1 MGVTINKKAP
11 KRKAGQRAGMT
22 RAKTIDAAVKLW
34 DAAGPDGF
42 TIRKLAT
49 QLKVVPTTIRAHV
62 KGGLGELTRE
72 VARRGLEDLTPP
84 YKPNQGPQDYLR
96 AFFRSALASVRQR
109 PKLARLVILELTE
122 DPLLSLTF
130 AERMFATIAAL
141 AAEADLIWGLELL
154 IGRLT
159 EVTMIE
165 SGAWALR
172 DPKHTVSYIQKGLVS
187 ASKTEFPTLTHA
199 PNKLGAK
206 LIERTE
212 PGYLQER
219 ADAAAA
225 ALVAELEASGS

>member
-1 MGVTINKKAP
+1 MSRRRSARTLRGA
-11 KRKAGQRAGMT
+11 
-22 RAKTIDAAVKLW
+22 
-34 DAAGPDGF
+34 F
-42 TIRKLAT
+42 
-49 QLKVVPTTIRAHV
+49 
-62 KGGLGELTRE
+62 GELTRE

-84 YKPNQGPQDYLR
+84 YKPNQGPEDYLQ

-130 AERMFATIAAL
+130 AERMFATIASL

-165 SGAWALR
+165 SGAWARR
-172 DPKHTVSYIQKGLVS
+172 DPKHTVSHIQKGLVS
-187 ASKTEFPTLTHA
+187 ASKTEFPTLAHA
-199 PNKLGAK
+199 PHTLGAK
-206 LIERTE
+206 LIRRSK
-212 PGYLQER
+212 PDYLQER

-225 ALVAELEASGS
+225 ALVAELAASGS